1 MQSAGFIFWDFKR
14 RVMSWSGK
22 SPRASTSR
30 KQPIWLH
37 PSACAGRLSIE
48 VLVDEV
54 VWWEEVSRV
63 VEDIRPEFDVE
74 TACLDEDELEECMEE
89 EGCIKDIDV
98 DFVVD
103 ELFEVEIERR
113 A

>member
-1 MQSAGFIFWDFKR
+1 MQSAGFILWVFKR
-14 RVMSWSGK
+14 RVMSWSEK

-37 PSACAGRLSIE
+37 PSVCTGRLDVE

-54 VWWEEVSRV
+54 VRREEVSRV
-63 VEDIRPEFDVE
+63 VEDIRPEADVE
-74 TACLDEDELEECMEE
+74 TAYLGEDELEECTEE

-103 ELFEVEIERR
+103 EVFEVKVERR
-113 A
+113 V